1 MKLLFLLGR
10 EPAYARNSI
19 LAKAFESQ
27 GVELIYC
34 TSSYH
39 SYPARFAD
47 AFLKF
52 LVNISNDCD
61 AIFIGFLGHPFV
73 PIISKLIK
81 KPILFDAYIS
91 IYDTLCFDRKIFSP
105 HSLLGKLSFYLDK
118 KSCNAS
124 NIVLLDTDSH
134 IEYFSNTFSIGK
146 NKFELE

>member
-10 EPAYARNSI
+10 ELAYARNSI

-27 GVELIYC
+27 GVELLYC
-34 TSSYH
+34 TSSYN

-47 AFLKF
+47 ASFKF
-52 LVNISNDCD
+52 LGNVSNDFD

-73 PIISKLIK
+73 PIISKFAR
-81 KPILFDAYIS
+81 KPILFDAFIS

-105 HSLLGKLSFYLDK
+105 HSLIGKLSFYLDK

-124 NIVLLDTDSH
+124 NIVLPVIPH
-134 IEYFSNTFSIGK
+134 WPRQ
-146 NKFELE
+146 